1 MYSILPNSVVEEYT
15 GKVTYKQGDN
25 LGLNN
30 KYYTPIDWDSNKK
43 YEVVATISGMD
54 RLKESSVKADS
65 KDKIKFGQEHGS
77 IH

>member
-1 MYSILPNSVVEEYT
+1 MCIVYLPNSVVEEYT

-43 YEVVATISGMD
+43 YEIVATISG
-54 RLKESSVKADS
+54 SYT
-65 KDKIKFGQEHGS
+65 
-77 IH
+77 